1 MKKAINTAIANYFL
15 TGSRAIQQSKEKDAH
30 ILEITHT
37 YGVLRDCFKA
47 HTILQPLR
55 V

>member
-15 TGSRAIQQSKEKDAH
+15 TGSREIRQSKEKDAH

-37 YGVLRDCFKA
+37 YGVLRVCFKA
-47 HTILQPLR
+47 HTILQPR
-55 V
+55 QV